1 MNLNNCIHTIFT
13 NEDLTTTFNK
23 EKLNKHNN
31 IENAWIILNNV
42 VYSIKNNDNELLKK
56 FKNYYGKDVKKYLLE
71 NFNNKER
78 ILLLNKLYK
87 RKIGNIQ

>member
-13 NEDLTTTFNK
+13 NEDLTTPFNK

-42 VYSIKNNDNELLKK
+42 VYSIKNNDNELLKI
-56 FKNYYGKDVKKYLLE
+56 FKNYYGKDIKVYLLE